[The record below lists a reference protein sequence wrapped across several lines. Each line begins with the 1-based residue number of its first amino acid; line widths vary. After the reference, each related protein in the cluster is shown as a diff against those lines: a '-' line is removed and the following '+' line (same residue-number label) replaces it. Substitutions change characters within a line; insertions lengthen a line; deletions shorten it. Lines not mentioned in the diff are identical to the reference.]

1 MRSHRHHVRRVR
13 RLALGL
19 AAVAVVAPGSALAQ
33 PARDVPPAPPPAK
46 VGDTPAEFASGAR
59 YTAPAKVGDTPA
71 EFASGARYTALA
83 KHYAAT
89 ARSGDTPADFPGAS
103 RAPEYQA
110 PTTIEVVRPEQT
122 VIRDVDEELPIALA
136 GLATLVAFGGTG
148 VALVRMRTLQRRL
161 SS

>member
-1 MRSHRHHVRRVR
+1 MRSHRHRVRRAR

-19 AAVAVVAPGSALAQ
+19 AAVAAVAPGSALAQ
-33 PARDVPPAPPPAK
+33 PALDGPPAPPAAK

-59 YTAPAKVGDTPA
+59 YT
-71 EFASGARYTALA
+71 ELA
-83 KHYAAT
+83 KQYASS

-103 RAPEYQA
+103 RAPEFQA

-136 GLATLVAFGGTG
+136 GLAVLVAFGGTG
-148 VALVRMRTLQRRL
+148 VALVRMRALQRRL